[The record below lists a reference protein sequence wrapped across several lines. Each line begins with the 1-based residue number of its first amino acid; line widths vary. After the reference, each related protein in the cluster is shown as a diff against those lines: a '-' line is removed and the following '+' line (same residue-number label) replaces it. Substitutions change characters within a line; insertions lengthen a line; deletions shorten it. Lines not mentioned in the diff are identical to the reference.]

1 MELRGWRL
9 RWQRGAARAVASASA
24 WSREGGGGGELVR
37 GRRRCESRAC
47 CLAQKWPTSPEPY
60 ARGGVIPMRSRRH
73 RLVEDEVELKLYIRR
88 RLVEL
93 EFLIPKQL
101 EFHRRARTWRR
112 WSYGAP
118 GAGRRGRPL
127 SSCSPAVGTEG
138 KAGDVLE
145 LRRRNE
151 SPAPRPP
158 ISCSA
163 PPLLSVWEE
172 EG

>member
-1 MELRGWRL
+1 M
-9 RWQRGAARAVASASA
+9 QRH
-24 WSREGGGGGELVR
+24 
-37 GRRRCESRAC
+37 
-47 CLAQKWPTSPEPY
+47 
-60 ARGGVIPMRSRRH
+60 H
-73 RLVEDEVELKLYIRR
+73 RLVEDEVELKLCIRR

-101 EFHRRARTWRR
+101 EFHRRARFMEKME
-112 WSYGAP
+112 
-118 GAGRRGRPL
+118 RGGPL
-127 SSCSPAVGTEG
+127 SSCSPAVGAEG

-163 PPLLSVWEE
+163 PPMLSVWEE
-172 EG
+172 EGQRKKGKRRCGKKWPLTQAQEFEGVKWTYP

>member
-1 MELRGWRL
+1 
-9 RWQRGAARAVASASA
+9 
-24 WSREGGGGGELVR
+24 
-37 GRRRCESRAC
+37 
-47 CLAQKWPTSPEPY
+47 
-60 ARGGVIPMRSRRH
+60 MRSRRH

>member
-1 MELRGWRL
+1 M
-9 RWQRGAARAVASASA
+9 QR
-24 WSREGGGGGELVR
+24 
-37 GRRRCESRAC
+37 C
-47 CLAQKWPTSPEPY
+47 
-60 ARGGVIPMRSRRH
+60 H
-73 RLVEDEVELKLYIRR
+73 RLVEDDVELKLCIRR

-118 GAGRRGRPL
+118 GGGRRRGPL
-127 SSCSPAVGTEG
+127 SSCSPAVSMEG
-138 KAGDVLE
+138 KAGDVLK

-151 SPAPRPP
+151 PPAPRPP

-172 EG
+172 ER